1 LKRII
6 LIALLTSACGP
17 TYSEQMAAIRQR
29 SFDAEVA
36 LNNKQA
42 AELNR
47 LFEICKVDVQD
58 FWEHPKL
65 PLLKSCVQYQTE
77 LKQGIK
83 DKRAKEESHGDMM
96 EEISSCKKW
105 RTATDNELERL
116 KMMNRLN
123 NE

>member
-1 LKRII
+1 
-6 LIALLTSACGP
+6 
-17 TYSEQMAAIRQR
+17 MAAIRQR

-83 DKRAKEESHGDMM
+83 DKRAEEECHGDMM